1 MKKFKDTLG
10 DVFKGIALTGVIV
23 LIPATIANFTSKK
36 PDEGFMCLAMLGGC
50 LFSYWLISTLSKI
63 MISLKEI
70 SDNSSAIRSLYE
82 SKMNE
87 STAISPIS
95 EPVSTEN
102 KE

>member
-10 DVFKGIALTGVIV
+10 DVFKGIALAGVVIM
-23 LIPATIANFTSKK
+23 IPSALFNFTSKK
-36 PDEGFMCLAMLGGC
+36 PDEGFICLVWLVGF

-82 SKMNE
+82 SKMNA
-87 STAISPIS
+87 SDVTPPIS
-95 EPVSTEN
+95 EATGTEN
-102 KE
+102 NE

>member
-10 DVFKGIALTGVIV
+10 DVFKGISLAGAIILFFPT
-23 LIPATIANFTSKK
+23 LINFFDKK
-36 PDEGFMCLAMLGGC
+36 VTEGFMCLALLGGC
-50 LFSYWLISTLSKI
+50 LFSYWLISTLSKV

-70 SDNSSAIRSLYE
+70 RENSSVICSCCE

-87 STAISPIS
+87 KTTPPTVPEPIS
-95 EPVSTEN
+95 VEN